1 MLRITL
7 SVCMIFVS
15 SITWGQDQELLNDA
29 ILEKFGQVQTL
40 LDSDNTEETI
50 PVLKQIDS
58 LCLLAENY
66 EYYIYSL
73 IYRMSAHHD
82 LLEYDEMEALFPIAN
97 SAMDKYQLS
106 DGDLRVN
113 LDFLQGC
120 YYYDMGNMDIAESYL
135 QDVSNYQGDGF
146 SFRMDDVYNNLGSTF
161 FRRGDYQ
168 QAISYYKKAISEDQS
183 FENFTAV
190 RARWEKNIADA
201 HTNLEQYDKAR
212 QHYLKSKRI
221 IETYPKN
228 KTNLRY
234 YTDLYEHL
242 GEFYHNIGKLDSA
255 HYYLNKT
262 FNLGPEEDVLINY
275 YKNKGVTYLKEKNLN
290 KAQTALAS
298 AVNKSISLYSER
310 HEKLGDI
317 YLHIAQVYKEQN
329 KLETALDYT
338 QKALISSTLD
348 FNDPNPNTNPKSN
361 RILSRINMLEA
372 LERKADIF
380 ALQAKTDLALDNYA
394 AAQSLIEE
402 ILSQYVTTNE
412 SRFFLVHKSKSLY
425 NSAIAAALAQNDL
438 ELAFSFSQKSHGL
451 ILWQNYIENR
461 ATKNSGIPDS
471 LLIKEQNLKLAISEE
486 ERKLYQAYQKEQ
498 RTSIKIYEDKL
509 FELNRSYKKFQQ
521 TLEDNYPK
529 FYGLKY
535 ISLEAPSISSIQ
547 KELLDKNT
555 VLLEYFMG
563 SDKLYTFIVS
573 HNDVQII
580 QKDLPNDF
588 SAIISKFR
596 TSLAAPDSELYSDLL
611 ESATRLYETLF
622 KDVLGKIEQQKNIIV
637 IPDEEINYVPFS
649 ALITST
655 PIEPIKNAR
664 YDKIPFLVYDY
675 NFSYNYSS
683 ALFLESDKLSS
694 KDDLLVGYA
703 PSFTPNK
710 DEQINLDSLLHTA
723 EEVLMINKLV
733 GGKIYLNDNATLD
746 QFKEDIKAYK
756 IAHLATHASCN
767 DSVPSDSKIHF
778 HNQALYANEIYN
790 LPNQLSMA
798 VLSACDT
805 GSGKI
810 RKGEGII
817 SMARAFITSG
827 CPSVITSFWKVKDEQ
842 TSQIMHSFYAHLMA
856 GKQKNYAL
864 NQAKRDYLT
873 QSTVSSYFHPY
884 YWASFVP
891 IGNVDTI
898 QGSSSSNQW
907 YMIILLIALILFLLY
922 FFSKRK

>member
-361 RILSRINMLEA
+361 RILSRI
-372 LERKADIF
+372 
-380 ALQAKTDLALDNYA
+380 
-394 AAQSLIEE
+394 
-402 ILSQYVTTNE
+402 
-412 SRFFLVHKSKSLY
+412 H
-425 NSAIAAALAQNDL
+425 
-438 ELAFSFSQKSHGL
+438 
-451 ILWQNYIENR
+451 
-461 ATKNSGIPDS
+461 
-471 LLIKEQNLKLAISEE
+471 
-486 ERKLYQAYQKEQ
+486 
-498 RTSIKIYEDKL
+498 
-509 FELNRSYKKFQQ
+509 
-521 TLEDNYPK
+521 
-529 FYGLKY
+529 
-535 ISLEAPSISSIQ
+535 
-547 KELLDKNT
+547 
-555 VLLEYFMG
+555 
-563 SDKLYTFIVS
+563 
-573 HNDVQII
+573 
-580 QKDLPNDF
+580 
-588 SAIISKFR
+588 
-596 TSLAAPDSELYSDLL
+596 
-611 ESATRLYETLF
+611 
-622 KDVLGKIEQQKNIIV
+622 
-637 IPDEEINYVPFS
+637 
-649 ALITST
+649 
-655 PIEPIKNAR
+655 
-664 YDKIPFLVYDY
+664 
-675 NFSYNYSS
+675 
-683 ALFLESDKLSS
+683 
-694 KDDLLVGYA
+694 
-703 PSFTPNK
+703 
-710 DEQINLDSLLHTA
+710 
-723 EEVLMINKLV
+723 
-733 GGKIYLNDNATLD
+733 
-746 QFKEDIKAYK
+746 
-756 IAHLATHASCN
+756 
-767 DSVPSDSKIHF
+767 
-778 HNQALYANEIYN
+778 
-790 LPNQLSMA
+790 
-798 VLSACDT
+798 
-805 GSGKI
+805 
-810 RKGEGII
+810 
-817 SMARAFITSG
+817 
-827 CPSVITSFWKVKDEQ
+827 
-842 TSQIMHSFYAHLMA
+842 
-856 GKQKNYAL
+856 
-864 NQAKRDYLT
+864 
-873 QSTVSSYFHPY
+873 
-884 YWASFVP
+884 
-891 IGNVDTI
+891 
-898 QGSSSSNQW
+898 
-907 YMIILLIALILFLLY
+907 
-922 FFSKRK
+922 